1 MTVYSRIAQRHGE
14 ITPADVITAW
24 ENYVTR
30 AVRVPAEREM
40 RIGFDSCGRELE
52 MTGVLLAS
60 GQWLVYHAMTPPSKK
75 TKRKWSKRGGGY
87 CNG

>member
-1 MTVYSRIAQRHGE
+1 MNVTVHSQIAQRHGE

-40 RIGFDSCGRELE
+40 RIGFD
-52 MTGVLLAS
+52 
-60 GQWLVYHAMTPPSKK
+60 
-75 TKRKWSKRGGGY
+75 
-87 CNG
+87 